1 MTLTADVM
9 IVSWI
14 SAGVSSFIATYLCR
28 DKVDKI
34 VYIDI
39 DDQHNDSIRFIK
51 DCEKALNKEI
61 EIIKSE
67 KYNCVED
74 VILKKKF
81 INSPYGSPCSLE
93 LKRRVREKW
102 EEEQNENTF
111 TYIWGY
117 DSNEKKRA
125 ERLKSTSI
133 EYTHI
138 FPLIEKNLTKQDCHA
153 LLKKLGIKRPV
164 MYELGYPNNNCIGCV
179 KGGMGYWNQIRKD
192 FPDVFK
198 KMAKIEREIGHSC
211 IKGVF
216 LDELDAN
223 RGREQKIILEDC
235 GMFCKNIFI

>member
-51 DCEKALNKEI
+51 DCEKSLNKEI

-67 KYNCVED
+67 KYSCVED

-138 FPLIEKNLTKQDCHA
+138 FPLIR
-153 LLKKLGIKRPV
+153 KKSNKTGLP
-164 MYELGYPNNNCIGCV
+164 C
-179 KGGMGYWNQIRKD
+179 
-192 FPDVFK
+192 F
-198 KMAKIEREIGHSC
+198 A
-211 IKGVF
+211 
-216 LDELDAN
+216 
-223 RGREQKIILEDC
+223 
-235 GMFCKNIFI
+235 